1 MCPFYPLYLFLF
13 QSKIYVT
20 FSPHFL
26 FDPSYHF
33 VEQRNFS
40 SEFASS
46 GSGKYVLLRLISGF
60 CNKNRT
66 LKGNRKTFDIS
77 FIHLWLYPLVIFR
90 GLEVALARWV
100 FSNLMRTTST
110 GDSRLKSCTS
120 VQLSYFVSADAGIIS
135 NNRINVHEL
144 FLSSFTLSSRSSSL
158 RRCEKRSLKPSIY
171 Q

>member
-20 FSPHFL
+20 FPPHFL

-40 SEFASS
+40 REFASS
-46 GSGKYVLLRLISGF
+46 GSGKYVLLRLIS
-60 CNKNRT
+60 
-66 LKGNRKTFDIS
+66 
-77 FIHLWLYPLVIFR
+77 PLVIFR
-90 GLEVALARWV
+90 GLEVPLARSV

-120 VQLSYFVSADAGIIS
+120 VRLSYFVSADAGIIS

-144 FLSSFTLSSRSSSL
+144 FLRCFTLSSRSSSTAYL
-158 RRCEKRSLKPSIY
+158 SLPKLISYHDAKPTIFPN
-171 Q
+171 